1 MFGVRQ
7 RVERMKL
14 GGLAAGLAL
23 AGCAALP
30 SAQPPELTVG
40 IISDVH
46 LPFSGSER
54 VRRAFALFDRRKVDA
69 VLICGDLTHYG
80 LVRELTCIRDLW
92 DESFRGNRRSDGEPI
107 VPLFIYGDH
116 DTGGY
121 MHEFDEGE
129 PPCKFHGI
137 DRETVRRELI
147 KTVGSGTAWKR
158 VFGEDWDCVQVK
170 DVKGY
175 RFILSHYYGT
185 IHQLPPPNLAARFGE
200 AVAGVPPDRP
210 FFFVQHRVY
219 PNTVE
224 AHPWNTEWWCADC
237 DSSNGLLREHGNA
250 VAICGHAHSNLLNE
264 RNFWRGDF
272 TAVEVPS
279 LSELAYPRSLGIDR
293 EKTDETSVQCLIMNV
308 WPHRVV
314 FERLDARRA
323 GKLARDWVVEL

>member
-1 MFGVRQ
+1 
-7 RVERMKL
+7 MKKHL
-14 GGLAAGLAL
+14 TILALIVSIAL
-23 AGCAALP
+23 AGCSILSP
-30 SAQPPELTVG
+30 TPPPELTVG

-46 LPFSGSER
+46 IPFEGPER
-54 VRRAFALFDRRKVDA
+54 LRLALKFFDQRKVDA
-69 VLICGDLTHYG
+69 VLICGDLTHFG
-80 LVRELTCIRDLW
+80 LIRELRHFRDIWELT
-92 DESFRGNRRSDGEPI
+92 FRGNRRSDGEPI

-121 MHEFDEGE
+121 MHEFDDGE
-129 PPCKFHGI
+129 PPCKLHGI

-147 KTVGSGTAWKR
+147 KNIGSGAAWKH
-158 VFGEDWDCVQVK
+158 VFGEDWDYVQVK
-170 DVKGY
+170 DIKGY

-185 IHQLPPPNLAARFGE
+185 IHQEPPPNLAERFKV
-200 AVAGVPPDRP
+200 AVAELPADRP

-237 DSSNGLLREHGNA
+237 DVSNGLLQKHSNA
-250 VAICGHAHSNLLNE
+250 VALCGHAHSNLLNE
-264 RNFWRGDF
+264 KNFWRGGF

-293 EKTDETSVQCLIMNV
+293 EKTDNTSVQCLIMNV

-314 FERLDARRA
+314 FERLDALRVEKIA
-323 GKLARDWVVEL
+323 QDWIVEF